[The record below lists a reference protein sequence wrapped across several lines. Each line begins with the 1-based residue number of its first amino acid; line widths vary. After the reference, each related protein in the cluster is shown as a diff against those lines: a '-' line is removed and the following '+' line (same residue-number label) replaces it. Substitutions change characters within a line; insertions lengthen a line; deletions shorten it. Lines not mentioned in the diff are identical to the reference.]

1 MAHTCPKC
9 EMQFIT
15 KDQCEA
21 HKNDCMVATSSSS
34 VQHEHSPQQPTNV
47 STAEREVR
55 ELKEKADNLQ
65 KEINGIRK
73 KARSQYDN
81 ETPGFQEDFSG
92 EIFYN
97 GDEDAIIGVF
107 KRLARLEDELE
118 VFPFII
124 TPIFCFIFLA

>member
-34 VQHEHSPQQPTNV
+34 AQHEHSPQQPANV
-47 STAEREVR
+47 SAMEGQAREPR
-55 ELKEKADNLQ
+55 QQADDLR
-65 KEINGIRK
+65 KKIDGIKK
-73 KARSQYDN
+73 KARKQYDDKK
-81 ETPGFQEDFSG
+81 PGFEEDFSG

-97 GDEDAIIGVF
+97 GKDEGIIRGF
-107 KRLARLEDELE
+107 KRLDNLEDELK

-124 TPIFCFIFLA
+124 TPIFYFITA